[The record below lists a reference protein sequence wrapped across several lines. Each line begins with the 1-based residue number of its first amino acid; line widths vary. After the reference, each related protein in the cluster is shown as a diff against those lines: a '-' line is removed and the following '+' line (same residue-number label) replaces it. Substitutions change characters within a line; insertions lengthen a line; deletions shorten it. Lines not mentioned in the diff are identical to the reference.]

1 MYEVMCLK
9 GGEGQLVEGCEGP
22 SEQTNSVYLVD
33 IYIELTMCPLHTY

>member
-1 MYEVMCLK
+1 MYEVMRLK
-9 GGEGQLVEGCEGP
+9 RGEGQLVDGCEGP